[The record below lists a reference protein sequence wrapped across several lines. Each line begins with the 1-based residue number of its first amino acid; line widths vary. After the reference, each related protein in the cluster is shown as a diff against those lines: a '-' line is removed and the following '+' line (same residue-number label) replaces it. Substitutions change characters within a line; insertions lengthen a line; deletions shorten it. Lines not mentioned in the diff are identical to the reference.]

1 MKKSILIL
9 GLLVVALNSVK
20 AQKKIITI
28 KANSKI
34 VVDSG
39 F

>member
-1 MKKSILIL
+1 MKKSILY
-9 GLLVVALNSVK
+9 LLLSVITLNAAK